1 MDDNLYCYQQQFKF
15 KPALSPIEKKNASDY
30 INKINIS
37 IRKVNEQEMRSERH
51 GFFTITKTSLE
62 EGIVTV
68 TFYVKTSYLYEYEEH
83 LPHMGK
89 YITDCIRLTDVW

>member
-37 IRKVNEQEMRSERH
+37 IHKVNEQEMRSERH

-83 LPHMGK
+83 LSHMGK

>member
-1 MDDNLYCYQQQFKF
+1 MDENLYCFHQQFKF
-15 KPALSPIEKKNASDY
+15 KPVSSPVEKKNASDY

-51 GFFTITKTSLE
+51 GYFTITKTSLA

-68 TFYVKTSYLYEYEEH
+68 SFYVKESYLYEYEEH
-83 LPHMGK
+83 LPNMGR
-89 YITDCIRLTDVW
+89 YITDCIKLTDVW